1 MRVCGRF
8 PNSPARATTVLGLE
22 HFRATADGGV
32 LALSFV
38 TALLARPWK
47 VGVPCQDHLRECS
60 RRAAALWGR
69 PAQQHLVARCK
80 NRRADPRVRF
90 GTESS
95 QKFTK
100 VHTFRG
106 AGRRRSLARIRH
118 SSLLPYHRLPTP
130 ARCPENN
137 PFWDWPSARRAGPL
151 PWER

>member
-60 RRAAALWGR
+60 RRAAPPTALQAACSR
-69 PAQQHLVARCK
+69 
-80 NRRADPRVRF
+80 DPSAAGIRDAAIIGVLY
-90 GTESS
+90 GT
-95 QKFTK
+95 
-100 VHTFRG
+100 G
-106 AGRRRSLARIRH
+106 LRRSEIVKLEC
-118 SSLLPYHRLPTP
+118 SLMR
-130 ARCPENN
+130 AI
-137 PFWDWPSARRAGPL
+137 SAGCAVF
-151 PWER
+151 

>member
-60 RRAAALWGR
+60 LWYR
-69 PAQQHLVARCK
+69 KFPKVPTFSPAGLRQPQKTRSAR
-80 NRRADPRVRF
+80 
-90 GTESS
+90 
-95 QKFTK
+95 
-100 VHTFRG
+100 
-106 AGRRRSLARIRH
+106 
-118 SSLLPYHRLPTP
+118 
-130 ARCPENN
+130 
-137 PFWDWPSARRAGPL
+137 PSARQEINDVAGHQKT
-151 PWER
+151 